1 MNEFQNETLPP
12 HSLEIEEAII
22 GSILIKN
29 DVVYELNLIP
39 SDFYNLK
46 NQKIFEAIL
55 SLVERRDKI
64 DIISLE
70 IELKGTILASKL
82 AHCINRVATASN
94 IKTYAKKIKE
104 LSYRRN
110 LIKTSSELMTAA
122 YEGDDVEQLKKIL
135 LDTGITD
142 IAPETIKELSNGFAD
157 YYAEPIEYGI
167 MTGIPKIDKLTSG
180 MRAGELVT
188 VTALP
193 SVGKSNLVLNF
204 ASTAIRN
211 GKKVL
216 FINLEMDKNDVL
228 SRLLAIHCGLDAWK
242 IRNKAE
248 GTEKVINALGELYET
263 NFKLLTA
270 YSITAEEIT
279 QQALIEQRKNGLDLL
294 VVDYLNK
301 IKGDRE
307 EKVKLENSVQTLKSC
322 ALRLRIP
329 VIVPYQVTAVARRE
343 GRDPKLEDARGS
355 TVIGDDAG
363 LALAITNE
371 SKNEPNYRWLDN
383 DVEKFHIHILK
394 NRHGASGGYVPTNFN
409 KHSLKFE
416 PIDGS

>member
-1 MNEFQNETLPP
+1 MNIPQSSE
-12 HSLEIEEAII
+12 LEENIL

-29 DVVYELNLIP
+29 DVIYEINLAP
-39 SDFYNLK
+39 DDFYDFK
-46 NQKIFEAIL
+46 NKKIFTAMQALTGE
-55 SLVERRDKI
+55 KI
-64 DIISLE
+64 DLVSLGTE
-70 IELKGTILASKL
+70 LGKDLKGIGGHTKLVALA
-82 AHCINRVATASN
+82 NRVPTASN
-94 IKTYAKKIKE
+94 AKSHAKKLKTFT
-104 LSYRRN
+104 YRRN
-110 LIKTSSELMTAA
+110 LIKTSTDLTQAA
-122 YEGDDVEQLKKIL
+122 YKGKDVEQLKRIL

-142 IAPETIKELSNGFAD
+142 VAPETIKELSDGFAD
-157 YYAEPIEYGI
+157 YYSKPLEQGI
-167 MTGIPKIDKLTSG
+167 MTGIPKIDSLTSG

-242 IRNKAE
+242 IRNKNE
-248 GTEKVINALGELYET
+248 STEKVLNALGELYET
-263 NFKLLTA
+263 NFKLLTS

-301 IKGDRE
+301 IKGDKE
-307 EKVKLENSVQTLKSC
+307 EKVRLENSVQTLKSC

-383 DVEKFHIHILK
+383 DVETFHIHILK
-394 NRHGASGGYVPTNFN
+394 NRHGASGGYVPCDFN

-416 PIDGS
+416 PLDKS